1 MTRPAPVLRALARTT
16 RTISALRWELS
27 DQRIRNLMLEARLA
41 RVERERDQARRDAE
55 LLALCAKDRA
65 GALGFLRD
73 AHRID
78 RGEVT

>member
-27 DQRIRNLMLEARLA
+27 DQRIRNLMLENRLA

-55 LLALCAKDRA
+55 LLSLMAKDRTS
-65 GALGFLRD
+65 ALGFLRD